1 MLLSP
6 FFLLPFLFLATG
18 TLPSG
23 SLVSWGILYRL
34 LFLTGYLVKNPFFS
48 NVFIVDL
55 ILMLAFLGG
64 TQSSWTSFYIE
75 RSDRKMIESERHGRQ
90 SKREQH
96 NRGDRGTTRLERKR
110 NDTTRE
116 IKLDA

>member
-1 MLLSP
+1 M
-6 FFLLPFLFLATG
+6 G
-18 TLPSG
+18 M
-23 SLVSWGILYRL
+23 LYRL

-90 SKREQH
+90 SKGEQIIEETEERQGWKGREMTQ
-96 NRGDRGTTRLERKR
+96 LER
-110 NDTTRE
+110 
-116 IKLDA
+116 